1 MLRYVRIVLVL
12 LFCLAL
18 AGAVG
23 LYFYRYTHED
33 TSPPA
38 FRSGTDLLEISVR
51 DPDSTLLDQLWAYDN
66 VDGDLSSRIRVKN
79 ISTLIN
85 ETDVNVTYIVFD
97 EASNYATYSR
107 TVRYVDYAPPKFGL
121 VGPMIFN
128 VGEQVNFGGTV
139 TVTDQ
144 RDGDISGRLKL
155 EESTVV
161 TGVPGTY
168 SVKLSAT
175 NRMGSEIWLPLSVQI
190 IDNSFSRPQ
199 ITLKQ
204 YLIYAKVGEKLNF
217 RDYLDEVKDPLS
229 EDPEKTISIYRVT
242 INSSGVD
249 SSVPGVYEAYY
260 YYTGISG
267 EITTVILPVI
277 VE

>member
-51 DPDSTLLDQLWAYDN
+51 DPDSSLLDQLWAYDN

>member
-1 MLRYVRIVLVL
+1 MLRDVRIVLVI

-38 FRSGTDLLEISVR
+38 FRSGTDLLEVSVT
-51 DPDSTLLDQLWAYDN
+51 DPDEALLNQLEAYDN
-66 VDGDLSSRIRVKN
+66 VDGDLSSRIRVKSV
-79 ISTLIN
+79 STLIN
-85 ETDVNVTYIVFD
+85 DTDVNVTYIVFD

-121 VGPMIFN
+121 MGPMIFN
-128 VGEQVNFGGTV
+128 VGEQVNFGDTV

-144 RDGDISGRLKL
+144 RDGNISGRLKL

-161 TGVPGTY
+161 ASIPGTY

-190 IDNSFSRPQ
+190 IDNSFTRPQ
-199 ITLKQ
+199 ITLKE
-204 YLIYAKVGEKLNF
+204 YLIYVELGSKPDF
-217 RDYLDEVKDPLS
+217 RSYLEEVSDPLS
-229 EDPEKTISIYRVT
+229 EDPEKPISLRKVT
-242 INSSGVD
+242 VNSSGVD
-249 SSVPGVYEAYY
+249 TSVPGVYEVYY